1 MLKAILTGGPCAGKT
16 QILSRLMQVLEARGY
31 FVYTVFE
38 AATSLILNGIK
49 PSENM
54 TLEEFQNFVLEMQ
67 LNNEDLFEKVTKC
80 HDPDKVIIFYDRGI
94 MDSCA
99 YVDKET
105 VFKNMLQ
112 KKGLTFADVYSRYD
126 AVLHLVTAADGA
138 EEFYQWND
146 PTKDDVG
153 NNAARSESPEEA
165 RIKDKKTLNAWIGH
179 PHLRVFDNSTDFDGK
194 INRVIAEV
202 FALLGEPMPTEI
214 ERKFLIKMPTNKQIE
229 ALGCVSKAN
238 IIQTYLKKGE
248 NVAERRIRQRGDKK
262 NGFTFY
268 YTEKTDVAS
277 GVRIEDE
284 RKITPDEYLQ
294 LLTEADTSLHQISK
308 VRHCFV
314 YDKKYFEM
322 DIYPFSDEYAI
333 VEIELNDIN
342 EEFNL
347 PPLDFVMEVTDD
359 VRFKNSELAK
369 TLSLNTDGLIVKS
382 EQPKIEWVYETGR
395 EEPEILGSGS
405 HLYNVVRTKD
415 EAEAFK
421 LSKECARNYISR
433 YRKVNGEKVCQ
444 WYDPYS
450 KTWIE

>member
-67 LNNEDLFEKVTKC
+67 LNNEDLFEKVAKY

>member
-1 MLKAILTGGPCAGKT
+1 
-16 QILSRLMQVLEARGY
+16 
-31 FVYTVFE
+31 
-38 AATSLILNGIK
+38 
-49 PSENM
+49 
-54 TLEEFQNFVLEMQ
+54 
-67 LNNEDLFEKVTKC
+67 
-80 HDPDKVIIFYDRGI
+80 
-94 MDSCA
+94 
-99 YVDKET
+99 
-105 VFKNMLQ
+105 
-112 KKGLTFADVYSRYD
+112 
-126 AVLHLVTAADGA
+126 
-138 EEFYQWND
+138 
-146 PTKDDVG
+146 
-153 NNAARSESPEEA
+153 
-165 RIKDKKTLNAWIGH
+165 
-179 PHLRVFDNSTDFDGK
+179 
-194 INRVIAEV
+194 
-202 FALLGEPMPTEI
+202 MPTEI